1 VERLT
6 CGSCAFS
13 CRTHPHRCGMV
24 VFCFPRTDGKAHTS
38 SLSPLSLSLVR
49 VSSLS
54 LLGMYLSFL
63 SSLPRVRFEQQQATS
78 VATAGPQSPSRL
90 QQRPPLQR
98 QQGSTQARPSTSLV
112 TAHMRSSP
120 PREPPR
126 RSGGGVGPHARVQ
139 DIDEERM
146 AQAAAHVLC
155 TTRAS
160 VPVGEGSRLCTRH
173 PLVLL
178 FLY

>member
-1 VERLT
+1 VDHVLSPAAPTHIDVAWLSSVSHVQMERLIPLH
-6 CGSCAFS
+6 F
-13 CRTHPHRCGMV
+13 
-24 VFCFPRTDGKAHTS
+24 
-38 SLSPLSLSLVR
+38 PLSLSLVR

-98 QQGSTQARPSTSLV
+98 QQGSAQARPSTSLA